1 MQTQNFSTTSDQHTK
16 LSPSNM
22 EDMPADVAE
31 QLGARMGETYSEDAC
46 VAAIDGVQH
55 TNLPPSNMEDM
66 PADVAEQLGA
76 RMGETYSED
85 ACNGEQIPEHLGLT
99 LHCLCTIRD
108 AGADNFMVGC
118 NVARLGMYDEV
129 WRFGAA
135 RLSSYR

>member
-1 MQTQNFSTTSDQHTK
+1 
-16 LSPSNM
+16 
-22 EDMPADVAE
+22 
-31 QLGARMGETYSEDAC
+31 
-46 VAAIDGVQH
+46 
-55 TNLPPSNMEDM
+55 MEDM

-85 ACNGEQIPEHLGLT
+85 ACNGEQIPEHIGLT
-99 LHCLCTIRD
+99 LHRLCTIRD

-135 RLSSYR
+135 RLSAYREINVVMVLLTTREPLLRVIYMPCCFVEKTLADHGVMELRNTLDDLAPLIS